1 MNKTRN
7 NKKTSFLDLLHVGCV
22 HFMLV
27 AVDTA
32 CDWSREEGKAQNST
46 VRNVNALAVPAA
58 L

>member
-1 MNKTRN
+1 MKKTRN
-7 NKKTSFLDLLHVGCV
+7 NKKFLDLLHVGCV

-32 CDWSREEGKAQNST
+32 CDWSREEGKAQSST